1 MARRSGGLNPSIR
14 TWGCA
19 RHLAAIRR
27 RRGERNTCHS
37 ASRRLKSL
45 IPIRFTGEQLCRVVA
60 TQTTTHCPLNGRVTP
75 PRSKRGAER
84 HYSPSPCSG
93 GSSMRGTSLF
103 TLFGCALAVVACSD
117 PSPLEPGLIQPP
129 EAPVFAKPVAD
140 PGPLWRLPLDDA
152 GLGLVSDRRQQSG
165 IFSVYEDGVCGVT
178 GKIFTGGSG
187 DATLQT
193 NNPRQKN
200 TTCQTARTMS
210 LVYPTGDPVYPA
222 GGVET
227 MLVFVNPRNIP
238 YSITT
243 HGSGY
248 ET

>member
-1 MARRSGGLNPSIR
+1 
-14 TWGCA
+14 
-19 RHLAAIRR
+19 
-27 RRGERNTCHS
+27 
-37 ASRRLKSL
+37 
-45 IPIRFTGEQLCRVVA
+45 
-60 TQTTTHCPLNGRVTP
+60 
-75 PRSKRGAER
+75 
-84 HYSPSPCSG
+84 
-93 GSSMRGTSLF
+93 MRGTSLF

-227 MLVFVNPRNIP
+227 MLVFVNLRNISN
-238 YSITT
+238 SITT
-243 HGSGY
+243 IAPGY
-248 ET
+248 ENRVERMLSLNPTQTERCDAWRWTSVSFNGDNVWVERLDATTYHVYTKDRDPVIENRVPGANRATCTTTGQLHSLSVDLYVVSRQALP